1 MIPFTGSVEN
11 RQIYRDKKNTFVIT
25 KVWRVERGY
34 FEGVRIPP
42 EVTRMF

>member
-1 MIPFTGSVEN
+1 MRTGKSIET
-11 RQIYRDKKNTFVIT
+11 KKNTFVIT